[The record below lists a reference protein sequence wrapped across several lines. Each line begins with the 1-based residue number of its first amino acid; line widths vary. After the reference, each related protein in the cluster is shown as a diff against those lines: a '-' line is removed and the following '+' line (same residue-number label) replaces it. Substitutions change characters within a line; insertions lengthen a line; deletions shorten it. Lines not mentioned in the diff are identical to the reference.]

1 MQCGVC
7 LRETACTQRET
18 YREFSL
24 WECAQCSGQFW
35 NPMTNPGAAWYEK
48 DERYSDRN
56 AAPLRRPVHTHRA
69 FLDENPAP
77 GGRVLDVGM
86 GTGNFLSAAK
96 QKGYEVWG
104 IDFDRDAIAV
114 AREQFGLEHVHVAS
128 LEQLREQFPDK
139 QFNAITLF
147 EVLEH
152 VESPS
157 ALMQSI
163 HSALADGGYVAISVP
178 YRRGSRLLMPADLPP
193 RHLTRWNRAAMRNL
207 LEQHGFEVV
216 RFRCFAASLTYVVTK
231 FHFWTRGYLSFGLV
245 NKLKRRT
252 MASSTTGAAAPQ
264 SAGATSV
271 RPARSVSA
279 LFILAKTKD
288 YVLFTIPALVLM
300 AYLAMR
306 GELRISLYAL
316 ARKKSTV

>member
-7 LRETACTQRET
+7 LREAACAQRAT
-18 YREFSL
+18 HAEFTL
-24 WECAQCSGQFW
+24 WECPQCFGQFW
-35 NPMTNPGAAWYEK
+35 TPMRNPGAAWYEK

-69 FLDENPAP
+69 FLNDNPVP
-77 GGRVLDVGM
+77 GGSVLDIGM
-86 GTGNFLSAAK
+86 GTGNFLHAAK
-96 QKGYEVWG
+96 ARGYDAWG

-114 AREQFGLEHVHVAS
+114 AREQFGIEHAYVAS
-128 LEQLREQFPDK
+128 LEQLREQFPEKKFD
-139 QFNAITLF
+139 AMTLF

-152 VESPS
+152 VESPA

-163 HSALADGGYVAISVP
+163 HEALVPGGYVAISVP
-178 YRRGSRLLMPADLPP
+178 YRRGARMLMPADLPP
-193 RHLTRWNRAAMRNL
+193 RHLTRWNRTAMRSL

-245 NKLKRRT
+245 NRWKRRAAAPAAA
-252 MASSTTGAAAPQ
+252 ASSTASKTVQ
-264 SAGATSV
+264 S
-271 RPARSVSA
+271 ARSVSV
-279 LFILAKTKD
+279 LFVLAKVKD
-288 YVLFTIPALVLM
+288 YTLFTIPALLLM
-300 AYLAMR
+300 AYLAVR